1 MQLRAKVC
9 IPIAAITLAIGVCCY
24 FIIQKQ
30 FESLNDTNIQNL
42 VEAKSSQMQQAIELC
57 SEQAMRMAALMSRM
71 PEVEEA
77 YKKAMEGDIN
87 DENSAASQQGREMLR
102 KSLAPMLEG
111 FTAVIG
117 EKPQIHYHLPPARSF
132 ARLWRDKQ
140 TKKGDK
146 WVDISDDL
154 TAFRPTVLDVNKN
167 GKALCGVEIGSG
179 GFEIRGLAP
188 VTGVAGNRLGSVE
201 VLVSF
206 THVLEGLNSG
216 AGQSSLLYMNLEHL
230 KFATGLQNK
239 DKNPIVAD
247 SYVLVRGS
255 KEGKAEALM
264 DKAFLD
270 ATRKGSTTKIVGS
283 TLISGMPITDY
294 KDKQI
299 GVLVFTTDLT
309 EQQDIMSRAGIIITA
324 TFLTLLVVPLVMTF
338 FVLSILVLKPVQRIR
353 QTIQE
358 IAEDRAV
365 LANRLQYRSGDEIG
379 ALASWFNKLLD
390 KIESMLTEVQGYK
403 NLLNAVPDPIF
414 GVDDEYRIIIANT
427 ATETLLKKD
436 IDKLRGQFCHDN
448 FNTAVCQTADC
459 PIAQSKLSNSF
470 IQAGIIDIG
479 TEEKPHFVQPV
490 SDVLRD
496 DQGNK
501 IGYVEIARDVTSLV
515 LKEREI
521 EKTMKHMR
529 EVNAS
534 IAQASHSLAEA
545 TELMSNRFQKVNE
558 GADAQNH
565 RAQETATAMEEM
577 TSTVHEVAQNAA
589 SAADQTEGA
598 RQKAQAGAS
607 VVDEAIAAIAEV
619 NSHTSEL
626 LKEMESLETHTQ
638 GIGRI
643 LGVISDIADQT
654 NLLALNAAIE
664 AARAGDAGRGF
675 AVVADEVRK
684 LAEKTMLAT
693 KEVAEAVTAIQS
705 VARGNMQ
712 EMRTTVDTVNRAT
725 DMAHQSGTALTEI
738 VEIVGNASSSVQ
750 SIATAAEQ
758 QSATSEEINRA
769 IVDVKL
775 VAESTHMLT
784 RELNTTVAELSHLAD
799 QLKRL
804 SQS

>member
-24 FIIQKQ
+24 VIIQKQ

-42 VEAKSSQMQQAIELC
+42 VEARSSQMQQAIELC

-71 PEVEEA
+71 PEVEAA
-77 YKKAMEGDIN
+77 YKKAMEGDTS
-87 DENSAASQQGREMLR
+87 DENSTASQQGREMLR
-102 KSLAPMLEG
+102 KSLAPMIDG

-154 TAFRPTVLDVNKN
+154 SSFRPTVLDVNKN

-188 VTGVAGNRLGSVE
+188 VTGIAGNRLGSVE
-201 VLVSF
+201 VLVGF
-206 THVLEGLNSG
+206 THVLDGLTTN
-216 AGQSSLLYMNLEHL
+216 AGQSALLYMNAEHL

-239 DKNPIVAD
+239 DKHPIVAD
-247 SYVLVRGS
+247 SYVLVRGT
-255 KEGKAEALM
+255 KDGKIEILL

-283 TLISGMPITDY
+283 TLLSGMPITDY
-294 KDKQI
+294 QDKQI
-299 GVLVFTTDLT
+299 GILVFSTDLT
-309 EQQDIMSRAGIIITA
+309 EQQNIMSRAGIIITA
-324 TFLTLLVVPLVMTF
+324 TFLTLLVVPLIMIFV
-338 FVLSILVLKPVQRIR
+338 VLSITVLRPVRSIR

-365 LANRLQYRSGDEIG
+365 LANRLKCNSGDEIG
-379 ALASWFNKLLD
+379 ELAAWFNRLLD

-414 GVDDEYRIIIANT
+414 GVDDDYRIILANT
-427 ATETLLKKD
+427 ATAILLKQD
-436 IDKLRGQFCHDN
+436 IDKLKGQFCHDK
-448 FNTAVCQTADC
+448 FSTAVCKTENC
-459 PIAQSKLSNSF
+459 PIAQSKLSGSSVL
-470 IQAGIIDIG
+470 AGIIDIG
-479 TEEKPHFVQPV
+479 SEAKPHFIQPV

-496 DQGNK
+496 NQGNR
-501 IGYVEIARDVTSLV
+501 IGYVEIAKDVTSLV

-521 EKTMKHMR
+521 EESMRHMR
-529 EVNAS
+529 KVNAS
-534 IAQASHSLAEA
+534 IAEASHSLAEA
-545 TELMSNRFQKVNE
+545 SDLMTNRFQKVAE
-558 GADAQNH
+558 GADAQH
-565 RAQETATAMEEM
+565 CRAQETATAMEEM

-589 SAADQTEGA
+589 AAADQTEGA
-598 RQKAQAGAS
+598 RQKAQAGAGI
-607 VVDEAIAAIAEV
+607 VENAITAIAEV
-619 NSHTSEL
+619 NNHTSVL
-626 LKEMESLETHTQ
+626 LKEMESLEAHTQ
-638 GIGRI
+638 GIGNI

-693 KEVAEAVTAIQS
+693 KEVAEVVTAIQD
-705 VARGNMQ
+705 VARGNMN

-738 VEIVGNASSSVQ
+738 VDIVGNASSSVQ

-775 VAESTHMLT
+775 VAENTSMMTS
-784 RELNTTVAELSHLAD
+784 ELNSTVAELSRLAD

-804 SQS
+804 SKS

>member
-9 IPIAAITLAIGVCCY
+9 IPIAAITLAIGICCY

-30 FESLNDTNIQNL
+30 FESLNETNIQNL
-42 VEAKSSQMQQAIELC
+42 VEAKASQMQQAIELC

-71 PEVEEA
+71 PEVEAA
-77 YKKAMEGDIN
+77 YKKALEGDIN

-102 KSLAPMLEG
+102 KSLAPMLDG

-154 TAFRPTVLDVNKN
+154 STFRPTVLDVNKN
-167 GKALCGVEIGSG
+167 GKPLSGVEIGSG

-216 AGQSSLLYMNLEHL
+216 AGQSAMLYMNLEHL
-230 KFATGLQNK
+230 KVATGLQNK
-239 DKNPIVAD
+239 DKNPIVAE
-247 SYVLVRGS
+247 SYVLVRGT
-255 KEGKAEALM
+255 KDGKTEALM

-283 TLISGMPITDY
+283 TLLSGMPITDY
-294 KDKQI
+294 QDKQI
-299 GVLVFTTDLT
+299 GILVFSTDLT
-309 EQQDIMSRAGIIITA
+309 EQQNIMSRAGIIITA
-324 TFLTLLVVPLVMTF
+324 TFLTLLIVPLVMIF
-338 FVLSILVLKPVQRIR
+338 VVLSLTVLRPVLSIR

-365 LANRLQYRSGDEIG
+365 LANRLQYSSGDEIG
-379 ALASWFNKLLD
+379 ALAAWFNKLLD
-390 KIESMLTEVQGYK
+390 KIESMLSEVQGYK

-414 GVDDEYRIIIANT
+414 GVDDDYKIILANT
-427 ATETLLKKD
+427 ATATLLKQD
-436 IDKLRGQFCHDN
+436 IETLKGQHCHDK
-448 FNTAVCQTADC
+448 FNTAVCQTENC
-459 PIAQSKLSNSF
+459 PIAQSKRSGSSVL
-470 IQAGIIDIG
+470 ADIIDIG
-479 TEEKPHFVQPV
+479 SEAKPHFIQPV

-496 DQGNK
+496 NHGNR
-501 IGYVEIARDVTSLV
+501 IGYVEIAKDVTSLV

-521 EKTMKHMR
+521 EETMRRMR

-534 IAQASHSLAEA
+534 IAQASHSLADA
-545 TELMSNRFQKVNE
+545 SALMTNRFHKVAE
-558 GADAQNH
+558 GADTQH
-565 RAQETATAMEEM
+565 CRAQETATAMEEM
-577 TSTVHEVAQNAA
+577 TSTVHEVALNAA
-589 SAADQTEGA
+589 AAAGQTEGA
-598 RQKAQAGAS
+598 RQKAQAGAGI
-607 VVDEAIAAIAEV
+607 VDEAISAIAEV
-619 NSHTSEL
+619 NSHTSAL

-738 VEIVGNASSSVQ
+738 VEIVGNASNSVQ

-769 IVDVKL
+769 IVDVKH
-775 VAESTHMLT
+775 VAESTNKLT
-784 RELNTTVAELSHLAD
+784 TELNATVAELSHLAE